1 MAWPDKLLFAVL
13 SFIAISLV
21 VPLLTIR
28 PAFDRMSWV
37 EKLLFAVLAFQAFAL
52 IAWFTM
58 LRREMREEKKKI
70 H

>member
-1 MAWPDKLLFAVL
+1 MGWPDKLLFAL
-13 SFIAISLV
+13 LAFIAISLV

-28 PAFDRMSWV
+28 PAFESMSWA

-52 IAWFTM
+52 VAWFTM
-58 LRREMREEKKKI
+58 LRREMSEEKKKI